1 MKNKKPMK
9 DLPEVKLF
17 NKYIDGKSIALAV
30 SGGPDSTAMMQIA
43 AFSKK
48 IKNSNVTVIVV
59 DHGLRKES
67 KNESKIVCQNAK
79 LLGFKFKIL
88 KWDGVKPKTRI
99 QEIAR
104 KTRYKL
110 ITSWCKKKGI
120 EKLFLAHHLDDQVE
134 TFFMRLGKGSGVD
147 GLAVMSFVTEIST
160 LKLVR
165 PFLEI
170 PKTRSVSYTHL
181 TLPTKA

>member
-1 MKNKKPMK
+1 MKSKKSMK

-17 NKYIDGKSIALAV
+17 NKYIDDKPIALAV
-30 SGGPDSTAMMQIA
+30 SGGPDSTAMMQIV

-67 KNESKIVCQNAK
+67 KNEAKIVSQNAK

-110 ITSWCKKKGI
+110 ITSWCKKKELKSFFLPI
-120 EKLFLAHHLDDQVE
+120 ILMIKLKLFLCA
-134 TFFMRLGKGSGVD
+134 
-147 GLAVMSFVTEIST
+147 
-160 LKLVR
+160 LVR
-165 PFLEI
+165 DL
-170 PKTRSVSYTHL
+170 VL
-181 TLPTKA
+181 MVLLL

>member
-67 KNESKIVCQNAK
+67 KNEAEIVCQNAK
-79 LLGFKFKIL
+79 LLGFKFKTL
-88 KWDGVKPKTRI
+88 KWGGVKPKTRI

-110 ITSWCKKKGI
+110 ITSWCC
-120 EKLFLAHHLDDQVE
+120 L
-134 TFFMRLGKGSGVD
+134 
-147 GLAVMSFVTEIST
+147 
-160 LKLVR
+160 
-165 PFLEI
+165 
-170 PKTRSVSYTHL
+170 
-181 TLPTKA
+181 